1 MRRATSILM
10 ILLLCTL
17 YFSFRTEPAQALDI
31 IYIRADGSIDP
42 DNAPIVTVDNVTYT
56 LTGNI
61 INQTIVVERNDT
73 VIDGDGY
80 TLQGSGIGAGLN
92 LLNVRNVT
100 IKNTNIKNFQYGIYG
115 VLSYG
120 IGNNRHTILNN
131 TLSDNGY
138 GIWLQYSSFSTIVGN
153 TMTGNEKAIRISD
166 SFYVSFYANN
176 ISGNDLAVEMRWADF
191 AHFEGNL
198 IAHNTVAMFMWRCSD
213 MGSPTIYHNNFINN
227 SYHIDP
233 EVTACILDD
242 GYPSGGNYW
251 SDYNGTDLFSGVF
264 QNETGSDGIGDTPY
278 VIDDYNSDNYPL
290 MNPYWNPAD
299 INHDLKI
306 DIFDVVL
313 CANAYGSTP
322 SDPHWNSLCDLTEPY
337 GIVNIFDVVAVCGSY
352 GEVWD

>member
-1 MRRATSILM
+1 MRRTTSILM

-17 YFSFRTEPAQALDI
+17 YFSFRTERAQALDI

-42 DNAPIVTVDNVTYT
+42 DTALIVTVDNVTYT

-73 VIDGDGY
+73 IIDGNGY
-80 TLQGSGIGAGLN
+80 TLQGSGTGAGLH

-115 VLSYG
+115 YPSYG
-120 IGNNRHTILNN
+120 SVNHHTILNN
-131 TLSDNGY
+131 IISDNGY
-138 GIWLQYSSFSTIVGN
+138 GIYLRCFNFGHIIGNTLMGNGEGIWMTFSMSTEIVANNLTGNGKGISTKNCAWTKIVGN
-153 TMTGNEKAIRISD
+153 SLKGN
-166 SFYVSFYANN
+166 YVGF
-176 ISGNDLAVEMRWADF
+176 
-191 AHFEGNL
+191 
-198 IAHNTVAMFMWRCSD
+198 D
-213 MGSPTIYHNNFINN
+213 MHAYSWNQTIYHNNLFNN
-227 SYHIDP
+227 TVHVSSD
-233 EVTACILDD
+233 LSSNFWDD

-251 SDYNGTDLFSGVF
+251 SGYNVTDLYSGPY
-264 QNETGSDGIGDTPY
+264 QNETGSDGIGDSSYAIPGAY
-278 VIDDYNSDNYPL
+278 DLDNYPL

-322 SDPHWNSLCDLTEPY
+322 SDPHWNPLCDITEPY
-337 GIVNIFDVVAVCGSY
+337 GIVNIFDVVAVCRSY
-352 GEVWD
+352 GEWWN